1 MIAERRLGGHGM
13 RARAFVG
20 CACLV
25 LVALGAG
32 AAAAEAEDD
41 EQVPVA
47 FCIVPEME
55 GVAEVDEWAACKP
68 DAFAEEAAKALADW
82 KKKLPWVKKQVTPE
96 LARRLSR
103 WAKKEMEGY
112 QAVPPLEKVALK
124 PVSHDE
130 THGKL
135 VLEGTVDTL
144 PSHSPIVTR
153 WLKLFLL
160 CDKGSGTVQRVTVTI
175 RGQVLE

>member
-1 MIAERRLGGHGM
+1 MSPRGILLTAALLV
-13 RARAFVG
+13 AG
-20 CACLV
+20 CAL
-25 LVALGAG
+25 
-32 AAAAEAEDD
+32 AAETPADD

-103 WAKKEMEGY
+103 WARKQMEQY
-112 QAVPPLEKVALK
+112 EAVPPLENVAFK

-130 THGKL
+130 PHGKL

-144 PSHSPIVTR
+144 PTHSPIVTR

-175 RGQVLE
+175 RGQLLE